1 MYSERLESHLSVQ
14 SIIKHGEEL
23 KWIFQEPSEASVK
36 NRSDRSLSGAIQNLF
51 FGREE
56 RTNLEHSHAANL
68 SYQRE
73 LLELH
78 DLLHIS
84 PYL

>member
-36 NRSDRSLSGAIQNLF
+36 NRS
-51 FGREE
+51 GRVCQEQ
-56 RTNLEHSHAANL
+56 
-68 SYQRE
+68 YQTLPLVGRRE
-73 LLELH
+73 QT
-78 DLLHIS
+78 
-84 PYL
+84 